1 MSEKPRLLLIDDGE
15 RYAQVVQSQMPEY
28 QLVMV
33 TETQSRA
40 QDGHQALEYLEAHA
54 GNVDLIL
61 LDMRFDVPQER
72 LLPLPEA
79 NTVRKA
85 RRYQGVAILRV
96 LRQQYA
102 DIPVVVLTALRD
114 LSVAEIAQELASLSL
129 TYMLQGDDLD
139 ALRISIHE
147 ALIDCARMPEED
159 GVLWGR
165 DPRLRD
171 LRRRMAVLAR
181 GRLPIVIEGETG
193 TGKSYLA
200 ERYIHKRSAR
210 TGPFITVDLAT
221 IPKELISAHLFG
233 AVKGAYTGAITDR
246 KGVFETA
253 NKGTVFIDEIQNIPL
268 DIQKQLLLVL
278 QDQVIRPLGSNRE
291 ITVDVKIIVASNL
304 SLAQAVR
311 EGRFRSDLYMR
322 LSPATRILLPP
333 LRERPDDI
341 PFLARRLTE
350 RASAESDI
358 SSFRFQL
365 NKELGLPE
373 DAPVQLLLPNDSHGH
388 ENCIQLM
395 LPGPSWRRIL
405 RHRWSGNV
413 RELSMVLH
421 NLVTFS
427 LVRAIDALE
436 SGLSI
441 KSRRLQIDPGLV
453 NQLLAGGLDSTLSDS
468 GPTQEDPDLFQI
480 RIAPAESLNAVS
492 KAVECQYLAQLFDQA
507 NGNLEVM
514 ADRLLGDP
522 ERSRA
527 IRLRLNQVG
536 LRLRELR
543 RR

>member
-28 QLVMV
+28 QLVRV
-33 TETQSRA
+33 SEAYLRA
-40 QDGHQALEYLEAHA
+40 QDGPEALSYLDTHHDD
-54 GNVDLIL
+54 VDLIL

-79 NTVRKA
+79 NTVRKV
-85 RRYQGVAILRV
+85 RRYQGVAILRI

-102 DIPVVVLTALRD
+102 NIPVVVLTALQD
-114 LSVAEIAQELASLSL
+114 LSVAEIAQELESLSL

-139 ALRISIHE
+139 ALRIRIHE
-147 ALIDCARMPEED
+147 ALIDCARLPEED

-165 DPRLRD
+165 DATLRD

-221 IPKELISAHLFG
+221 IPRELISAHLFG

-253 NKGTVFIDEIQNIPL
+253 HKGTVFIDEIQNIPL
-268 DIQKQLLLVL
+268 EIQKQLLLVL

-291 ITVDVKIIVASNL
+291 ISVDVKIIVASNVSL
-304 SLAQAVR
+304 SEAVR
-311 EGRFRSDLYMR
+311 DGRFRSDLYMR
-322 LSPATRILLPP
+322 LSPATRVMLPP

-350 RASAESDI
+350 RAGSENDI
-358 SSFRFQL
+358 SAFRFQL
-365 NKELGLPE
+365 NKALGLPE
-373 DAPVQLLLPNDSHGH
+373 DAPVQLLLPDDPRSDTNS
-388 ENCIQLM
+388 IQLM
-395 LPGPSWRRIL
+395 LAGPSWRRLL

-427 LVRAIDALE
+427 IVRAIDALE

-441 KSRRLQIDPGLV
+441 KSRRLQVDPGLV
-453 NQLLAGGLDSTLSDS
+453 NQLLAGGLDTTPSEGNSVQD
-468 GPTQEDPDLFQI
+468 DPDLFNI
-480 RIAPAESLNAVS
+480 RLSPADSLNAVS
-492 KAVECQYLAQLFDQA
+492 KAVEYQYLSQLFDQV
-507 NGNLEVM
+507 NGDLDIM

-522 ERSRA
+522 ERARA